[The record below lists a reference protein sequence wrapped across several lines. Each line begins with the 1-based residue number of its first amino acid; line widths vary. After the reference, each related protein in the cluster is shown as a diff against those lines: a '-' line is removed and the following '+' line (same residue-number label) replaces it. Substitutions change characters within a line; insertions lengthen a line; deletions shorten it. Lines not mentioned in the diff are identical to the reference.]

1 MMDISDFAKNKNHF
15 ESDMKITKFSSSQV
29 SGSAL
34 AGPMLQE
41 GSAPENAPPALHMTG
56 EMWPGNK
63 QACHGC
69 LDEGIALKVD

>member
-1 MMDISDFAKNKNHF
+1 MDIPDFAKNKNHF
-15 ESDMKITKFSSSQV
+15 ETSQV

-63 QACHGC
+63 QGCHGC
-69 LDEGIALKVD
+69 LGEGIALKVD